1 MTFTLHFLSLNVD
14 KGANVCQ
21 TLNMAIGNEFEI
33 WPYVLMLELELFS
46 HCYQVYFYIMLW
58 K

>member
-14 KGANVCQ
+14 KGANVGQ

-33 WPYVLMLELELFS
+33 WPYVLTLELKLFS
-46 HCYQVYFYIMLW
+46 HCYQVYFYIML
-58 K
+58 